1 MPPHPMMP
9 MAALYGMP
17 GHPYGPAMSMPG
29 GGEGRKANRST
40 HLYTPGGYSVPQSV
54 ISGATTVRRARSV
67 AEMSGHGGSPGAPG
81 HHGSLGG
88 HGQGGG
94 QVGQIASKSRQIP
107 IFCISRSNQ
116 SHFTQAWPR
125 WLSPTINTMD
135 LLCLTIIG
143 WSLARMGEEK
153 DVILLIAVKIYF
165 SIKTCRAPSKL
176 PMRQRPPGHKASP
189 PPAKKKSGLGCC
201 SGHFVVIWI
210 ILGIVTFGV
219 LLGVVLKF
227 TVS

>member
-1 MPPHPMMP
+1 MMP

-29 GGEGRKANRST
+29 GGEGRKANKFT
-40 HLYTPGGYSVPQSV
+40 HFTYSRRILGAPIGDIWSHNSASSSFSGGDVWPRRFSRRTWAPRQSWR
-54 ISGATTVRRARSV
+54 ARARRRAGWSDF
-67 AEMSGHGGSPGAPG
+67 
-81 HHGSLGG
+81 L
-88 HGQGGG
+88 
-94 QVGQIASKSRQIP
+94 SKSRQIP

>member
-1 MPPHPMMP
+1 MMP

-29 GGEGRKANRST
+29 GGEGRKANELT
-40 HLYTPGGYSVPQSV
+40 HYTPGGYSVPQSV

-67 AEMSGHGGSPGAPG
+67 AEMSGHGGSPGGPG

-88 HGQGGG
+88 PGQGGG
-94 QVGQIASKSRQIP
+94 QVDQIASKSRQIP
-107 IFCISRSNQ
+107 IFCIPRSNQ

-153 DVILLIAVKIYF
+153 DVILLIPVKRVSYIYLN
-165 SIKTCRAPSKL
+165 KTLQGPK
-176 PMRQRPPGHKASP
+176 
-189 PPAKKKSGLGCC
+189 
-201 SGHFVVIWI
+201 
-210 ILGIVTFGV
+210 
-219 LLGVVLKF
+219 
-227 TVS
+227 